1 MDCELYSFSSFIVD
15 KLWNGYGDLINK
27 TMNVFKE
34 WSRLKESDL
43 MWLKI
48 TTFVQVKIFVL
59 RHMNGNTIK
68 QWR

>member
-1 MDCELYSFSSFIVD
+1 
-15 KLWNGYGDLINK
+15 
-27 TMNVFKE
+27 
-34 WSRLKESDL
+34 

-68 QWR
+68 Q